1 MNPQY
6 PVYIISKGRADSRL
20 TSKTLERMNVPY
32 RIVIEDQEY
41 DDYAAVIDESK
52 IILLDKQ
59 YQHDYDAC
67 DEFGMEKSKG
77 SGPARN
83 FVWDHSVSEG
93 HKWHWIMDDNIRSFY
108 RFNNNT
114 QIRVGNGAVLKAME
128 DFVNRYENVSMA
140 GPQYFS
146 MVPRRSKAPPYVLNT
161 KLYSCNLIRNDVP
174 FRWRSRYNEDVD
186 LSIRMLKAGW
196 VTVQFNAFL
205 QEKMTTQ
212 TMKGGNTDELYA
224 KGTLEKSRMLGEL
237 HPDVVRVG
245 WRFRRVHHYVDYR
258 PFKKNKLIRKPNI
271 ELNKGV
277 NNYGMVLSH
286 G

>member
-20 TSKTLERMNVPY
+20 TSKALERMNVPY

-93 HKWHWIMDDNIRSFY
+93 HKWHWIMDDNIRSLY

-114 QIRVGNGAVLKAME
+114 QVRVNNGAVLKAME

-140 GPQYFS
+140 GPNYHS
-146 MVPRRSKAPPYVLNT
+146 MAPRRRKVPPYVLNT

-196 VTVQFNAFL
+196 VTVQFYAFL

-224 KGTLEKSRMLGEL
+224 KGTIEKSRMLGEL

-245 WRFRRVHHYVDYR
+245 WRFNRVHHYVDYR

-277 NNYGMVLSH
+277 NNYGMVLRH
-286 G
+286 A